1 MSKYRNIREID
12 NVLQINVAVSD
23 LIELLIVIIVNVEKH
38 HTIMLLRKSI
48 YCSYVNI
55 NVSAVK
61 AVSIFCVQ
69 SRCTSQITKT
79 NLLVA

>member
-1 MSKYRNIREID
+1 MSLYYISVR
-12 NVLQINVAVSD
+12 D
-23 LIELLIVIIVNVEKH
+23 LIKLLIVIIVNVEKQ